1 VSVSRFDIRDPMQ
14 EVLDN
19 TPGRRPEV
27 LLDVTMPPPTI
38 IETDRRLLGKIL
50 SALLSNAYKFT
61 HEGHVTVAG
70 AVSGDRVRYTVKDSG
85 IGIPKDAEG
94 YIFEEFRQLDGTST
108 RRYGGSGLGLTLA
121 RRFARLLG
129 GDILL
134 DSVEGHGTTFVVD
147 LPLGTSATRN
157 DSVH

>member
-1 VSVSRFDIRDPMQ
+1 MVV
-14 EVLDN
+14 
-19 TPGRRPEV
+19 
-27 LLDVTMPPPTI
+27 
-38 IETDRRLLGKIL
+38 
-50 SALLSNAYKFT
+50 
-61 HEGHVTVAG
+61 
-70 AVSGDRVRYTVKDSG
+70 DRVRYTVQDSG

-94 YIFEEFRQLDGTST
+94 YIFEEFRQLDGTTT

-134 DSVEGHGTTFVVD
+134 ESVEGRGTTFIVD
-147 LPLGTSATRN
+147 LPLSAGTIRA